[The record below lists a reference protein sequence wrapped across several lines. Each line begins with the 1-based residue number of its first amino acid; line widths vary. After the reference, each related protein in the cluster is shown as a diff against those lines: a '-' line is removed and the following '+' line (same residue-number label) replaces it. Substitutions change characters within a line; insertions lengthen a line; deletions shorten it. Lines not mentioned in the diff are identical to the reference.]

1 MANLRGYGPGGL
13 AADPS
18 PPSPPASST
27 GNKVAMWVGGGIVG
41 LLVLKALG
49 VFDVR

>member
-1 MANLRGYGPGGL
+1 MANLRGYGPGL
-13 AADPS
+13 AADPQ
-18 PPSPPASST
+18 PSNT
-27 GNKVAMWVGGGIVG
+27 GTKVAMWVGGGFVA